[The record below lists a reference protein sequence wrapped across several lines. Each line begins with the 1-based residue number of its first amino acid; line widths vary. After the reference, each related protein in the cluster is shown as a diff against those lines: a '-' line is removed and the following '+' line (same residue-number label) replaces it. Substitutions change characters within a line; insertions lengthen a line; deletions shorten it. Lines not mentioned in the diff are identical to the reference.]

1 MKKVLFP
8 AFDNG
13 FLQLVTEQ
21 RSCDL
26 NTVVLLRTDP
36 RERTTFQL
44 RTICAMQKVPD
55 YPACDWKG
63 LLHCKYFE
71 AFHGTTFVC
80 LPMLLWQLSS
90 VHWLLWQR
98 NSDEALLLSGTS
110 QVWAFIPEIINVT
123 DMSTDIQTKI
133 NMTNIYLKR
142 MKNKLKNGFAI

>member
-13 FLQLVTEQ
+13 FLQLVTDQ

-26 NTVVLLRTDP
+26 NTDVLLRTDP

-98 NSDEALLLSGTS
+98 NSDEALLLSGTKS
-110 QVWAFIPEIINVT
+110 
-123 DMSTDIQTKI
+123 SLSGGLS
-133 NMTNIYLKR
+133 IYTR
-142 MKNKLKNGFAI
+142 DYQCDRYVYRYSNKNKYDKYISKKNEE